1 MRTAELPELVKSG
14 HALAMPLVLSDDRP
28 PRIYN
33 GILYIL
39 SAFVAFAIGWAVIT
53 PIREIAPAIGRLVP
67 AGAEQPVRH
76 QEGGIV
82 AEILVHEGDMVH
94 VGAPLLRLQPEAAG
108 SDLGQL
114 EVRRAAL
121 MSQIA
126 RLDAMAAGTE
136 PDFSVLRKSYPELA
150 RDQMEVYQAD
160 VTLAHSDRSVLETRI
175 AQREGEAASLAAEA
189 DSLVTQV
196 KIKEEQLDIQE
207 QLLKK
212 GYTSKRLYLDIKSS
226 LEATRAQ
233 LINTRGRLASA
244 RKAQQEARDQ
254 MALLEANQKK
264 SPREE
269 RSKAAAELAE
279 VEQMLVKHRDR
290 VARLVVTAPV
300 SGVVQQVVPKSAGE
314 VIRAGELVAQIVPSD
329 QELVAQ
335 VNLSPKDVGHVAVG
349 DAVAVKITAFDP
361 GIFGSV
367 DGVVRS
373 ISASTF
379 QTERGEAYYKVI
391 VGLKEDHVE
400 AQGYAHKLGTG
411 MEVNADIITGAKS
424 LMRYL
429 LKPVTRSF
437 DSAFSER

>member
-1 MRTAELPELVKSG
+1 MRTAELPELAKSG
-14 HALAMPLVLSDDRP
+14 HALAMPLALDNDRP

-39 SAFVAFAIGWAVIT
+39 SAFVAFAIVWAIIT
-53 PIREIAPAIGRLVP
+53 PIREIAPAVGRIVP
-67 AGAEQPVRH
+67 AGAEQPVH
-76 QEGGIV
+76 HLEGGIV
-82 AEILVHEGDMVH
+82 AEILAHEGDTVR
-94 VGAPLLRLQPEAAG
+94 VGAPLLRLQPQAAG

-114 EVRRAAL
+114 EVRKAAL

-126 RLDAMAAGTE
+126 RLDAMAAGAE
-136 PDFSVLRKSYPELA
+136 PDFSMLRKSYPELA

-160 VTLAHSDRSVLETRI
+160 IVLARSDRSVLETRI
-175 AQREGEAASLAAEA
+175 AQREGETASLAAEA
-189 DSLVTQV
+189 DSLATQV
-196 KIKEEQLDIQE
+196 KIKEEQLDIQA
-207 QLLKK
+207 QLLKQ

-226 LEATRAQ
+226 LEAARAQ

-244 RKAQQEARDQ
+244 RKALQEARDQ

-279 VEQMLVKHRDR
+279 VEQMLVKQRDR
-290 VARLVVTAPV
+290 VARLVITAPV
-300 SGVVQQVVPKSAGE
+300 HGVVQQIVPKSTGE
-314 VIRAGELVAQIVPSD
+314 VVRPGELVAQIVPSN
-329 QELVAQ
+329 QELVAE

-349 DAVAVKITAFDP
+349 DAVAVKVTAFDP

-367 DGVVRS
+367 DGVVRA

-379 QTERGEAYYKVI
+379 QTERGETYYKVI
-391 VGLKEDHVE
+391 IGLRQDHVE
-400 AQGYAHKLGTG
+400 AQGYAHKLGAG